1 VDVPEGD
8 AGTPRPFHPR
18 AYLAGRLAP
27 TLVYPRGNPAGGKEK
42 VEVETY
48 LRKLVHA
55 ASVLVAYEA
64 RAHVSSDDLEFAYI
78 FMKNHL
84 AILRRDLQDLLD
96 E

>member
-1 VDVPEGD
+1 
-8 AGTPRPFHPR
+8 
-18 AYLAGRLAP
+18 
-27 TLVYPRGNPAGGKEK
+27 